1 MAEGQLNEAVL
12 ERSCKDG
19 YLEHQK
25 THPSLFIAPPQES
38 LSALQAQ
45 AVELENI
52 QCLGEEILASCHP
65 DSIITLKSWIS
76 VTKTR
81 YEEVSAFVPK

>member
-1 MAEGQLNEAVL
+1 ML
-12 ERSCKDG
+12 EPSCEDDH
-19 YLEHQK
+19 LEHQE
-25 THPSLFIAPPQES
+25 THPSLFSAPPQES
-38 LSALQAQ
+38 LSALQTQ

-52 QCLGEEILASCHP
+52 KCLGEEILASCHP

>member
-1 MAEGQLNEAVL
+1 M
-12 ERSCKDG
+12 
-19 YLEHQK
+19 
-25 THPSLFIAPPQES
+25 
-38 LSALQAQ
+38 SALQAQ

-52 QCLGEEILASCHP
+52 QRLGEEILASCHP

-81 YEEVSAFVPK
+81 YEEVSAVMTT